1 MSSSLRSNRIQSI
14 DILRGIVMII
24 MPLDHTRDFFHFPAA
39 FTDPLDP
46 ATTSLPIYL
55 TRWITHFCAPTF
67 VLLSGL
73 SAWLSS
79 RNKTAGEAG
88 AFLIK
93 RGLWLMVVEIVIVSL
108 GITFNPF
115 YNFII
120 LQVIW
125 AIGTSMVILG
135 LLRRLPYK
143 VLLIIGLVLFFG
155 HDIIWYIHPPEGHFA
170 NQLWKF
176 FLTANFNVVQLSPTH
191 FAGDFYAILPW
202 TGVMIMGYCMGPLF
216 DKTYPAEKRKR
227 QLLIAGFSLTVLF
240 FALRWINQYGDP
252 APWKHWGT
260 GLQTFFSF
268 FQVSKY
274 PPSLM
279 YLGATL
285 GISLMALSLLE
296 SAKGKW
302 TQVVSVYGRVPFF
315 YYILHFYLLHTLLV
329 IVFFATGHTT
339 AEIASKNVPFF
350 FQPPGFG
357 YGLVVV
363 YIIWIAVI
371 AVLYLPC
378 KWFNKYKMEHRQW
391 WLSYI

>member
-1 MSSSLRSNRIQSI
+1 MQPSRSIRIQSI

-39 FTDPLDP
+39 FSDPLNP

-73 SAWLSS
+73 SAYLSS
-79 RNKTAGEAG
+79 RNKTAGEAS

-93 RGLWLMVVEIVIVSL
+93 RGLWLMVVEIAVVTL

-120 LQVIW
+120 WQVIW
-125 AIGTSMVILG
+125 VIGASMVILG
-135 LLRRLPYK
+135 LLCGLPYK
-143 VLLIIGLVLFFG
+143 VLLVIGLVLFFG
-155 HDIIWYIHPPEGHFA
+155 HDLIWYVPLPQTGA
-170 NQLWKF
+170 VAYLWKV
-176 FLTANFNVVQLSPTH
+176 FLTARVTIIPLS
-191 FAGDFYAILPW
+191 GDHVIGDLYAILPW
-202 TGVMIMGYCMGPLF
+202 TGVMLMGYCMGPLF
-216 DKTYPAEKRKR
+216 DKTYPAEKRRR

-252 APWKHWGT
+252 APWKHWAT

-268 FQVSKY
+268 FLVSKY

-279 YLGATL
+279 YLSATL

-296 SAKGKW
+296 NAKGKW
-302 TQVVSVYGRVPFF
+302 KQVVSVYGRVPFF

-339 AEIASKNVPFF
+339 AQIANRNGFYF
-350 FQPPGFG
+350 RPPGFG
-357 YGLVVV
+357 YNLIVV
-363 YIIWIAVI
+363 YLIWMAVI
-371 AVLYLPC
+371 AALYLPC
-378 KWFNKYKMEHRQW
+378 RWFNKYKMEHRQW
-391 WLSYI
+391 WLSYV